1 MTSLCTYIALAT
13 IMYFCSSLN
22 EGGVKSGSPISLCE
36 YSAFFV
42 VLYSIEPHL
51 GMTCSRRCCT
61 AGDFHQ
67 AVH

>member
-1 MTSLCTYIALAT
+1 
-13 IMYFCSSLN
+13 MYFCSSLN

-42 VLYSIEPHL
+42 VLYSIESHL